1 MIYLTDGYLCFFF
14 NCRNKSIKEEE
25 SMHAVIG
32 WTWELY
38 GFVQSCKNVFAFFKP
53 KPANVQHIHP
63 LKKLPYSYQYF
74 L

>member
-1 MIYLTDGYLCFFF
+1 
-14 NCRNKSIKEEE
+14 
-25 SMHAVIG
+25 MHAVIG

-38 GFVQSCKNVFAFFKP
+38 GFLQSCKNVFAFFKP